1 MVLQHGSLSQQS
13 TYLFKLHKI
22 VDIQV
27 ISNNLAIPLLLDDI
41 IMLHHSTTIFLKQL
55 FDALIKIKDNIV
67 TVTKFLTFVKLFKW
81 PSFLI
86 FETPCNLATF
96 WRISLKLSEGSTKK
110 YGTNRVTVPKTM
122 KNVSLDH
129 SVTPKLS

>member
-1 MVLQHGSLSQQS
+1 MLLQHGSLSQQS

-27 ISNNLAIPLLLDDI
+27 FSNNLAIPLLLDDI
-41 IMLHHSTTIFLKQL
+41 IIPLLHHSTTIYLKQL
-55 FDALIKIKDNIV
+55 FDALIKRKYSIV

-96 WRISLKLSEGSTKK
+96 
-110 YGTNRVTVPKTM
+110 
-122 KNVSLDH
+122 
-129 SVTPKLS
+129 